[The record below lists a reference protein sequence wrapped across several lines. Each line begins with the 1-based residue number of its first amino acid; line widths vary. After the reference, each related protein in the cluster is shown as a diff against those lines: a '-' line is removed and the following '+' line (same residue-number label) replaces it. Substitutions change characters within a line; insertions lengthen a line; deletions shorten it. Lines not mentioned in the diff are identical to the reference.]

1 MKEQD
6 ELAETILALPG
17 HNLSV
22 SNGDEMLIL
31 DLYTLQSL
39 VRKWKELR
47 TVRRVPPKG
56 KGLTATM
63 RNLAIGDWFEL
74 AGAKTADRVSP
85 IAKRLKI
92 KVTTRRTDAGLKVWR
107 VS

>member
-31 DLYTLQSL
+31 DFETLQSI
-39 VRKWKELR
+39 VREWKEFR
-47 TVRRVPPKG
+47 ATRRPPKG
-56 KGLTATM
+56 NGLTATM

-74 AGAKTADRVSP
+74 VGAKTADRVSP
-85 IAKRLKI
+85 IAKRLQI
-92 KVTTRRTDAGLKVWR
+92 RVTTRRTELGLKVWR
-107 VS
+107 TS

>member
-31 DLYTLQSL
+31 DLETLQSI
-39 VRKWKELR
+39 VREWKEMK
-47 TVRRVPPKG
+47 RRLAWANTAMTKICAVDGIYG
-56 KGLTATM
+56 KQIAMAYLELNHPAFA
-63 RNLAIGDWFEL
+63 AIQKD
-74 AGAKTADRVSP
+74 
-85 IAKRLKI
+85 KI
-92 KVTTRRTDAGLKVWR
+92 
-107 VS
+107 